1 MFFCWAIAGC
11 EYSFLLIFGFV
22 CTFLGVEG
30 CLECID
36 FGRRVRRV
44 GYFGSLGVV
53 MKEMHDAMK
62 SDSSKWI
69 VLWSAV
75 FYFVEGECVCSG
87 LSLGCGEALVC
98 CVLEHCAGVFV

>member
-1 MFFCWAIAGC
+1 MCFFGWAIAGC

-22 CTFLGVEG
+22 CTFLGGRGELGVY
-30 CLECID
+30 C

-44 GYFGSLGVV
+44 GYFASLGVV

-69 VLWSAV
+69 VLSSAAFVLWRGSV
-75 FYFVEGECVCSG
+75 F
-87 LSLGCGEALVC
+87 ARP
-98 CVLEHCAGVFV
+98 

>member
-1 MFFCWAIAGC
+1 M
-11 EYSFLLIFGFV
+11 
-22 CTFLGVEG
+22 
-30 CLECID
+30 
-36 FGRRVRRV
+36 

-69 VLWSAV
+69 VLLVAAFVLWRGSV
-75 FYFVEGECVCSG
+75 FARA

-98 CVLEHCAGVFV
+98 CVLEHWAGVFV